1 MKRGFSLAEN
11 LLAFSLISFVLIL
24 ILNLFP
30 SSMATVRRSEQRH
43 QALTLA
49 DNILE
54 RQAAR
59 PFSKLLVGTVEES
72 QQGDYKV
79 HLEILAVPDED
90 QSWLKRARVTVSWA
104 YQGQPK
110 EVIRELR
117 LHRLA
122 NQL

>member
-1 MKRGFSLAEN
+1 ME
-11 LLAFSLISFVLIL
+11 
-24 ILNLFP
+24 
-30 SSMATVRRSEQRH
+30 RRSSHRRPNRVRPQPGSHPGEG
-43 QALTLA
+43 
-49 DNILE
+49 
-54 RQAAR
+54 QAAR
-59 PFSKLLVGTVEES
+59 PFSK
-72 QQGDYKV
+72 Q
-79 HLEILAVPDED
+79 EILAVPDED